1 MKILQENGIDSGR
14 YISVH
19 KLNSEQFISLLSLYT
34 SMNCRGEIS
43 YPVFL
48 PVIFDHNPWEFRGY
62 LGDF

>member
-48 PVIFDHNPWEFRGY
+48 PVIFDHNP
-62 LGDF
+62 